1 LRSKKLTWLVLF
13 SMRLDRQKYPF
24 DYNQYDRRASSAV
37 TGYISGMAGA
47 SEAVKGIEAYTN
59 DVWLE
64 QIDIQVAR
72 TLVTKYSSTV
82 TAGYFGGEQADRH
95 TNSDREESRLVGEI
109 CRRHATS
116 PESVAGLEATCKGG
130 LFSRFLDNT
139 VIARPA
145 GRVVCHL
152 QCGSCSG
159 RGRHTCPRCS
169 GSGKQICATCGGSCR
184 VLDRVDERGTQH
196 YRQCVCVIGRVTC
209 SVCRGAT
216 EVNCEGCRTTG
227 QVSRVTSFEVHIQ
240 EKRSCGELSDQVINA
255 LGGSELPLYET
266 AKPQCEL
273 ISTIGRQQGHGYHQY
288 FTFHMPVAEVVAQV
302 RDYEAPAYYLGLAG
316 QVYQAG
322 KMLDHVLQ
330 EPVRRMSRACSAAGS
345 GAPWRLLAAKTA
357 LLAAGKTPA
366 IRGAFAG
373 IGKTLPDRM
382 RPLTWLFLGI
392 PGPRDGREI
401 VSATNGTLSAELVQT
416 TTNALRRYAAGT
428 KVLSWLLVFVFCA
441 LSYLVKAT
449 AHTPG
454 SAADELVAQ
463 MWSGWGWAVQALIA
477 LAGIPGVVR
486 LWLLAPLGTLGKRL

>member
-1 LRSKKLTWLVLF
+1 
-13 SMRLDRQKYPF
+13 MRLDRQKHPF
-24 DYNQYDRRASSAV
+24 DYDQYAQRASTAV
-37 TGYISGMAGA
+37 TGYISGMAGE
-47 SEAVKGIEAYTN
+47 SDAVRGIEAYTN

-64 QIDIQVAR
+64 QLDIQVAR
-72 TLVTKYSSTV
+72 TLITKYSSSV
-82 TAGYFGGEQADRH
+82 VPGYYGGEQPDRH
-95 TNSDREESRLVGEI
+95 TNSDKEEGRLVGGI
-109 CRRHATS
+109 CQHHSTS
-116 PESVAGLEATCKGG
+116 PESVAKLEATSKDGV
-130 LFSRFLDNT
+130 FSRFLDNT

-169 GSGKQICATCGGSCR
+169 GTGKQICATCGGSCQ

-196 YRQCVCVIGRVTC
+196 YRQCICVIGRVTC
-209 SVCRGAT
+209 SGCGGAT
-216 EVNCEGCRTTG
+216 EVNCEGCHTTG

-240 EKRSCGELSDQVINA
+240 EKRSCGELSAQVINA
-255 LGGSELPLYET
+255 LDGTELPLYET

-273 ISTIGRQQGHGYHQY
+273 ISTFGMRRGHGYNQY

-302 RDYEAPAYYLGLAG
+302 RDFEAPAYYVGLAG

-366 IRGAFAG
+366 IRGAFVG

-382 RPLTWLFLGI
+382 RPLTWLFWGI
-392 PGPRDGREI
+392 PRPRDVREI

-416 TTNALRRYAAGT
+416 TTSALGRYAAGT
-428 KVLSWLLVFVFCA
+428 KALSWLLVFAFCA
-441 LSYLVKAT
+441 LSYLAKAT
-449 AHTPG
+449 AHTSG
-454 SAADELVAQ
+454 SATDEFVAQ

-477 LAGIPGVVR
+477 LVGIPGMVR
-486 LWLLAPLGTLGKRL
+486 LWLLGPLGTLGKRL